1 MSIIEKIFFNGKVI
15 TVDAVQP
22 RAEAFAVTKGRF
34 AAVGGN
40 REVLALRQAGTEVV
54 DLGGATVLPGFN
66 DSHMHLLS
74 VGSGGEKADLS
85 SATSRQ
91 ELVRLGREFLQGHTD
106 RTWLL
111 GRGWSQERFADK
123 AMPTRHDL
131 DEIAADRPVYFVRV
145 CGHVAVANS
154 RALALAG
161 ITGDTAPPTG
171 GQIDLD
177 ANGTPTGIL
186 RENALGLVG
195 NLLPTYSLDDYKRM
209 FAAGA
214 KTAMSLGITS
224 VTSDDIGELADAEL
238 KLESLQELL
247 CENRFPLR
255 YNIQARL
262 SSPAQVEKLRELR
275 ERYTFPPQTVEFGPL
290 KLMCD
295 GSLGGRTAAL
305 NESYSDDPG
314 NCGVAILTQERI
326 NEMFALAH
334 ALGWQVSA
342 HAIGDRT
349 MEMLLEGF
357 KYMLRQ
363 RPEADARPRII
374 HAQITNQSILE
385 ACRELGVVCDI
396 QPIFVANDH
405 SFVERRVGK
414 QRAKLSYAWKT
425 MLDLGIAAGGG
436 SDAPVA
442 DCNPLLGLYA
452 AVTRQDTAGNP
463 PNGWLPE
470 QKLTLDEA
478 IHLFTLGS
486 AFASFHEHNR
496 GSLSAHKLADF
507 VVLSADL
514 TQIPSTAL
522 KDITVLATY
531 IGGECVYPATNPE
544 HAQR

>member
-40 REVLALRQAGTEVV
+40 REVLALRQAGTEVF

-131 DEIAADRPVYFVRV
+131 DEIATDRPVYFVRV

-214 KTAMSLGITS
+214 KTALRLGITS

-349 MEMLLEGF
+349 MEMLLGGF

-374 HAQITNQSILE
+374 HAQITNQYILE

-405 SFVERRVGK
+405 SFIERRVGK

-452 AVTRQDTAGNP
+452 AVTRQDTSGNP
-463 PNGWLPE
+463 TNGWLPE

-514 TQIPSTAL
+514 TQVPPAAL

-531 IGGECVYPATNPE
+531 IGGECVYSSTNPE

>member
-1 MSIIEKIFFNGKVI
+1 MSTIEKIFYNANVI
-15 TVDAVQP
+15 TVDAARP
-22 RAEAFAVTKGRF
+22 RAAAFAVTAGRF

-40 REVLALRQAGTEVV
+40 QEVLALRQAETEVF

-66 DSHMHLLS
+66 DSHMHLMS
-74 VGSGGEKADLS
+74 IGSGQEKADLGA
-85 SATSRQ
+85 ATSRQ
-91 ELVRLGREFLQGHTD
+91 ELIGLGRDFLQSQPN
-106 RTWLL
+106 RTWVL
-111 GRGWSQERFADK
+111 GRGWSQERFHDK

-131 DEIAADRPVYFVRV
+131 DAIAADRPVYFVRV

-154 RALALAG
+154 IALKLAG
-161 ITGDTAPPTG
+161 IAGEADAPTG
-171 GQIDLD
+171 GQIDVD
-177 ANGTPTGIL
+177 ASGAPTGIL

-195 NLLPTYSLDDYKRM
+195 NLLPAADIADYKRM
-209 FAAGA
+209 FLAGA
-214 KTAMSLGITS
+214 QAALRYGITS

-238 KLESLQELL
+238 KLEALQELL

-255 YNIQARL
+255 YNIQARV
-262 SSPAQVEKLRELR
+262 STPAQVEKLRELR
-275 ERYTFPPQTVEFGPL
+275 ERYVFPAHTVEFGPL

-305 NESYSDDPG
+305 NEPYSDDPE
-314 NCGVAILTQERI
+314 NRGVAILTQERI

-349 MEMLLEGF
+349 MEMLIDGF
-357 KYMLRQ
+357 RFMLRQ
-363 RPEADARPRII
+363 KPASDARPRII
-374 HAQITNQSILE
+374 HAQITNRYILD

-405 SFVERRVGK
+405 SFVERRVGTE
-414 QRAKLSYAWKT
+414 RAKLSYAWKT
-425 MLDLGIAAGGG
+425 MLQLGISAAGG

-442 DCNPLLGLYA
+442 DCNPLLGLHA
-452 AVTRQDTAGNP
+452 AVTRQDSSGNP
-463 PNGWLPE
+463 PDGWLPE

-496 GSLSAHKLADF
+496 GSITEHKLADF
-507 VVLSADL
+507 VVLSEDL
-514 TQIPSTAL
+514 TQVAPSAL
-522 KDITVLATY
+522 KDVTVAATY
-531 IGGECVYPATNPE
+531 IGGECVCGSSCQGLPA
-544 HAQR
+544 